1 MLRREANIFKLKYAF
16 NKLKM
21 QTRAHELQEKNF
33 SFRNQSHYKD
43 KALDIELENKELY
56 LKYM

>member
-16 NKLKM
+16 NQLKM
-21 QTRAHELQEKNF
+21 QTRVTELQEKNF
-33 SFRNQSHYKD
+33 SFRNQSYSKE
-43 KALDIELENKELY
+43 KPLDIELENKELY